1 MRLDCYMV
9 KPSPPPLVPG
19 VPDRDWMDA
28 FNQRFPYRCLPLAM
42 ANTSGWE
49 IRCTADFQVEWDGSP
64 SIDALKVSEEAQG
77 LALSHFGGGVLTFH
91 PGYLFRT
98 PPGWAIWATGAPNH
112 VKDAI
117 QPLTGLIETDWLPF
131 PFTMNWRMTRPGRAR
146 FKKGEPFCFITL
158 IQHYELDA
166 VEPVIRKLEDAPDL
180 KAEYDA
186 WRGARDTFLKLHA
199 EKNPET
205 LRQGWQKHYFNA
217 RPPQGGGTAP
227 EIHVRKR
234 RLEEPRFE

>member
-1 MRLDCYMV
+1 MRLECV
-9 KPSPPPLVPG
+9 SVTASPPPLVAG
-19 VPDRDWMDA
+19 VPERDWMEA
-28 FNQRFPYRCLPLAM
+28 FNLRFPYRCLPLTM

-49 IRCTADFQVEWDGSP
+49 IRCTTDFQVEWDGSP
-64 SIDALKVSEEAQG
+64 SIEALKVSEEAKG

-146 FKKGEPFCFITL
+146 LF
-158 IQHYELDA
+158 QA
-166 VEPVIRKLEDAPDL
+166 NRS
-180 KAEYDA
+180 
-186 WRGARDTFLKLHA
+186 R
-199 EKNPET
+199 
-205 LRQGWQKHYFNA
+205 
-217 RPPQGGGTAP
+217 
-227 EIHVRKR
+227 
-234 RLEEPRFE
+234 